1 MIILV
6 IFAQEQLQ
14 HNVTSY
20 SCSAHTVL
28 PRIEAFSVL
37 TTGGHQYSG
46 TLNPPWADQAIGC
59 ALCPGK
65 EQDRVHLSLLTYPSK
80 FHGPYSQSLVS
91 NLSFQVQG
99 PCSQSLVSI
108 PVLPSS
114 MGLAAIPWW
123 SYLSFQVPWALQP
136 VLLSTEIHTLQL
148 SFLVVGVRHI
158 DQCESRKI

>member
-20 SCSAHTVL
+20 SYSAHTVL
-28 PRIEAFSVL
+28 PRAEAFSVL

-59 ALCPGK
+59 ALRPGK

-80 FHGPYSQSLVS
+80 FHGPCSQSLVS
-91 NLSFQVQG
+91 NLSFQVPRALQ
-99 PCSQSLVSI
+99 
-108 PVLPSS
+108 PVLGEHTCTS
-114 MGLAAIPWW
+114 MGLAASPWR

-136 VLLSTEIHTLQL
+136 VLLSTEIHT
-148 SFLVVGVRHI
+148 
-158 DQCESRKI
+158 